1 MNVSNFLD
9 RISRFVV
16 DNPKIVKKIYKIPNY
31 NDEPQL
37 YNYSAQF
44 IDGNSLKV
52 SKDSIASGASFEKNS
67 ALLKLL
73 GETAE
78 RYSLSTYDRNLLV
91 YKSFNQLVNSK
102 ENVLDP
108 WQLALLPEFFGENK
122 REVLKDS
129 KFSWIIGKSLVTDKK
144 ILVPTQLVY
153 VPYLYHKSE
162 PILQLS
168 ISTGAAAGETIYDAI
183 YRGICEVIERDSFM
197 IHYYNNLSSPRINLQ
212 ALGSKKILRIIK
224 IFRRYNLELCINDIT
239 TDIGVPAVVATVIDR
254 TGMGPAVCVGLKAG
268 FDMNQNV
275 IGATEEALMV
285 RSWVRDEYMYLKPKH
300 SSPKIISSIEE
311 RANFWCPTGTI
322 HYLDFWLSATNNKGP
337 YELRKFRRSSYKE
350 KVTELIR
357 ILGLKGY
364 DVVYVD
370 ITAPKICKYDVKV
383 VKVIIPQLQPL
394 HLDEKYPYLTF
405 RRLYNAPVDMGVL
418 GRPKAF
424 EELNNIPH
432 PFL

>member
-1 MNVSNFLD
+1 M
-9 RISRFVV
+9 
-16 DNPKIVKKIYKIPNY
+16 
-31 NDEPQL
+31 
-37 YNYSAQF
+37 
-44 IDGNSLKV
+44 
-52 SKDSIASGASFEKNS
+52 
-67 ALLKLL
+67 
-73 GETAE
+73 
-78 RYSLSTYDRNLLV
+78 
-91 YKSFNQLVNSK
+91 
-102 ENVLDP
+102 
-108 WQLALLPEFFGENK
+108 
-122 REVLKDS
+122 
-129 KFSWIIGKSLVTDKK
+129 
-144 ILVPTQLVY
+144 
-153 VPYLYHKSE
+153 
-162 PILQLS
+162 
-168 ISTGAAAGETIYDAI
+168 
-183 YRGICEVIERDSFM
+183 
-197 IHYYNNLSSPRINLQ
+197 
-212 ALGSKKILRIIK
+212 
-224 IFRRYNLELCINDIT
+224 LCINDIT

-254 TGMGPAVCVGLKAG
+254 IGMGPAVCVGLKAG

-300 SSPKIISSIEE
+300 SPPKIISSIEE
-311 RANFWCPTGTI
+311 RAFFWYPTGTI

-357 ILGLKGY
+357 ILGLKGFN
-364 DVVYVD
+364 VVYVD
-370 ITAPKICKYDVKV
+370 ITAPEIRKYGVKV